1 MSLSNLSKKTLTII
15 PARGGSKGIKNK
27 NIKKLLGKSLINWT
41 IESALKSKYVER
53 VIVSTDNK
61 KISNYAK
68 KSGVEVPFLRPSKL
82 SNDKAKSIDLVL
94 HAIKKIP
101 GYEWILLLQ
110 PTSPLRTSKD
120 IDNVFKLCVKKK
132 ALSVASICSV
142 NQHPHKMFTINKS
155 LYLKSLIKK
164 KAINE
169 IRQDL
174 PKTYITNGA
183 LYLVNISW
191 LKKRKK
197 FIDSDTIGYE
207 MPAEKSVDIDT
218 LSDWYLAENIL
229 KMK

>member
-1 MSLSNLSKKTLTII
+1 MSLNNLSKQTLTII
-15 PARGGSKGIKNK
+15 PARGGSKRIKNK
-27 NIKKLLGKSLINWT
+27 NTKKLLGKSLINWT
-41 IESALKSKYVER
+41 IESALKSKYVNR

-61 KISNYAK
+61 KISNEAK
-68 KSGVEVPFLRPSKL
+68 RSGIEVPFLRPPKL
-82 SNDKAKSIDLVL
+82 STDKAKSIDLVL
-94 HAIKKIP
+94 HAIKNIP

-120 IDNVFKLCVKKK
+120 IDNIFKLCFKKK
-132 ALSVASICSV
+132 ALSVVSVCSV
-142 NQHPHKMFTINKS
+142 NQHPYKMFTINKN

-164 KAINE
+164 KNKDE
-169 IRQDL
+169 VRQNL

-197 FIDSDTIGYE
+197 FIDFDTIGYE
-207 MPAEKSVDIDT
+207 MPPEKSVDIDT
-218 LSDWYLAENIL
+218 LNDWYLAENIL